1 LSEST
6 VLTALAAFER
16 TIVAKESRFD
26 RFQQGEKSA
35 LTEEE
40 QRGFATFSG
49 KALCS
54 RCHKGTE
61 LSDQKFHNT
70 GVETD
75 DLGRIKIVRNPE
87 FQLRPY
93 PFFANHKAFKT
104 PSLRN
109 VSITAPYFHN
119 GSEASLE
126 DVVRFY
132 NGGGKAVDTYGRSPD
147 VGQLGLTESE
157 ISELVAFLGSLRSEV
172 QFCPPSRA
180 ATNAIPANAE
190 P

>member
-1 LSEST
+1 MSEST
-6 VLTALAAFER
+6 VLTALAVFER
-16 TIVAKESRFD
+16 AIVAKESRFD
-26 RFQQGEKSA
+26 RFQQGDKSA

-49 KALCS
+49 KGLCS
-54 RCHKGTE
+54 RCHRGTE

-93 PFFANHKAFKT
+93 PFFGNHKAFKT

-109 VSITAPYFHN
+109 VSTTAPYFHN

-126 DVVRFY
+126 EVVRFY
-132 NGGGKAVDTYGRSPD
+132 NEGGKAVDTYGRSPD
-147 VGQLGLTESE
+147 VGKIGLTESE

-172 QFCPPSRA
+172 QFCPPNRA
-180 ATNAIPANAE
+180 TTNAIPANAGS
-190 P
+190 

>member
-1 LSEST
+1 MTGSVPHGVSILPDVAAAGPPTALRGAVFRAVAGRVGVRKAPGAAGYYPRFVRT
-6 VLTALAAFER
+6 VLTALATFEK

-26 RFQQGEKSA
+26 RYQQGDKSA

-40 QRGFATFSG
+40 QRGFETFSG
-49 KALCS
+49 VGRCS
-54 RCHKGTE
+54 RCHKGSE

-75 DLGRIKIVRNPE
+75 DLGRIEIVRNTE

-109 VSITAPYFHN
+109 VSATAPYFHN
-119 GSEASLE
+119 GSQP
-126 DVVRFY
+126 V
-132 NGGGKAVDTYGRSPD
+132 P
-147 VGQLGLTESE
+147 
-157 ISELVAFLGSLRSEV
+157 
-172 QFCPPSRA
+172 RA
-180 ATNAIPANAE
+180 HIRLNR
-190 P
+190 